1 MGMYE
6 IVLFKSTVVL
16 GISSQLL
23 PGSELVDD
31 FWFVSLMNFAGTVD
45 LQSRPSGD
53 SLLRSN
59 SFGTSKIRAPPRIHL
74 LREGRIVTRHLR
86 LLTLNCFRIGST
98 RCPSG
103 FTRRPRNVSLK
114 PMVGPE
120 LRTAA
125 RIYGL

>member
-59 SFGTSKIRAPPRIHL
+59 SFGTSKIRAPPQNPSTPGGEDCNQAPKTPDFEL
-74 LREGRIVTRHLR
+74 FQDWVYQVSQWVYQTSQKR
-86 LLTLNCFRIGST
+86 L
-98 RCPSG
+98 
-103 FTRRPRNVSLK
+103 
-114 PMVGPE
+114 PE
-120 LRTAA
+120 AN
-125 RIYGL
+125 GWP